1 MRATRGSVDRE
12 TNGGRPDAKG
22 EGDVADRPGAGRLP
36 TRPRPRLIPAPG
48 SGLEPDGPEAFT
60 AILTAA
66 RTGDERAWDRL
77 LRGLMGPL
85 LGYLRLRGA
94 PEPDDL
100 VNEVLLRAAR
110 NLHRF
115 EGDRD
120 QFRSWIFTIA
130 HHLLVDDRRRRRR
143 RFDVVALDH
152 LGPAEPRGGEADGPL
167 EAYWGNL
174 HVQDLLRQLTPDQR
188 DVLLLRVVGEFS
200 IIEAAAIVGK
210 EPNAVKQLQ
219 YRGMRTLRRLLV
231 RERQAAA
238 DRETAR

>member
-1 MRATRGSVDRE
+1 VRATRGSVDRE
-12 TNGGRPDAKG
+12 DSGGHADAPDA
-22 EGDVADRPGAGRLP
+22 
-36 TRPRPRLIPAPG
+36 
-48 SGLEPDGPEAFT
+48 FT
-60 AILTAA
+60 GVLAAA
-66 RTGDERAWDRL
+66 RKGDERAWDQL
-77 LRGLMGPL
+77 LRHLMGPL

-94 PEPDDL
+94 AEPDDL
-100 VNEVLLRAAR
+100 VSEVLLRAAR

-152 LGPAEPRGGEADGPL
+152 IGAAEPAGDDADQPL
-167 EAYWGNL
+167 EAHWGDL

-200 IIEAAAIVGK
+200 ILEAAAVVGK

-238 DRETAR
+238 DREAAR

>member
-1 MRATRGSVDRE
+1 VL
-12 TNGGRPDAKG
+12 
-22 EGDVADRPGAGRLP
+22 V
-36 TRPRPRLIPAPG
+36 
-48 SGLEPDGPEAFT
+48 
-60 AILTAA
+60 AA
-66 RTGDERAWDRL
+66 RKGDERAWDNL

-110 NLHRF
+110 SLHRF

-130 HHLLVDDRRRRRR
+130 HHLLIDERRRRRR
-143 RFDVVALDH
+143 RFDLVALDH
-152 LGPAEPRGGEADGPL
+152 LGAAEPSGDEADRPL
-167 EAYWGNL
+167 EVQWGDL
-174 HVQDLLRQLTPDQR
+174 HVNELLRQLTPDQR
-188 DVLLLRVVGEFS
+188 DVLLLRVVAERT
-200 IIEAAAIVGK
+200 IVDTAAIVGK

-238 DRETAR
+238 DREAAR

>member
-1 MRATRGSVDRE
+1 VDATDAFAVLLADARRGDQ
-12 TNGGRPDAKG
+12 
-22 EGDVADRPGAGRLP
+22 
-36 TRPRPRLIPAPG
+36 
-48 SGLEPDGPEAFT
+48 
-60 AILTAA
+60 
-66 RTGDERAWDRL
+66 RAWDQL
-77 LRGLMGPL
+77 LRNLMGPL

-110 NLHRF
+110 NLNGF
-115 EGDRD
+115 AGDRD

-152 LGPAEPRGGEADGPL
+152 LGAAEPVGDEADQPL
-167 EAYWGNL
+167 EARWGDA

-200 IIEAAAIVGK
+200 IIEAAAVVGK

-238 DRETAR
+238 DREAAR

>member
-1 MRATRGSVDRE
+1 MST
-12 TNGGRPDAKG
+12 P
-22 EGDVADRPGAGRLP
+22 DRPSRGRRLARS
-36 TRPRPRLIPAPG
+36 RPATGSPPG
-48 SGLEPDGPEAFT
+48 DDPDGPDAFT

-66 RTGDERAWDRL
+66 RRGDERAWDRL
-77 LRGLMGPL
+77 LRELMGPL

-143 RFDVVALDH
+143 RFDVVSLDH
-152 LGPAEPRGGEADGPL
+152 LGSAEPRGDEADGPL
-167 EAYWGNL
+167 EAGWGDR
-174 HVQDLLRQLTPDQR
+174 HVQDLLGRLTPDQR

-200 IIEAAAIVGK
+200 IIEAASIVGK

-238 DRETAR
+238 DREAAR